1 MDFPEIP
8 AHEFRLILGRT
19 RIEYDENK
27 ELSNRKKHGYSLK
40 SAVHYFEQLLL
51 PIEPKPFMTSDSFIE
66 NGEVRHMHMG
76 LDDSGGVV
84 RANRLEPPG
93 EVP

>member
-27 ELSNRKKHGYSLK
+27 ELSNRKKHGYSLE
-40 SAVHYFEQLLL
+40 SAVHYFERLCC
-51 PIEPKPFMTSDSFIE
+51 KPD
-66 NGEVRHMHMG
+66 V
-76 LDDSGGVV
+76 GVSQIRTTTV
-84 RANRLEPPG
+84 LSSCFCVG
-93 EVP
+93 QTVL